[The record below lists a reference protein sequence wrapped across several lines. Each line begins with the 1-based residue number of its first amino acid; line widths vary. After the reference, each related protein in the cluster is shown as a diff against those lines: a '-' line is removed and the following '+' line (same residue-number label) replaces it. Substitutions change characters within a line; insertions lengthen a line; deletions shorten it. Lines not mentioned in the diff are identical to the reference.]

1 MSEIKYDE
9 NNQKYKIFDDD
20 KIRDLSDDEKIVFKQ
35 KCYWEYCRNC
45 NDYDDCDRDVLKCD
59 FLRSIMK

>member
-1 MSEIKYDE
+1 MSKIKYDE

-45 NDYDDCDRDVLKCD
+45 NDYDDEYIDVHVMDKKEGD
-59 FLRSIMK
+59 